1 MKEHKRG
8 KAIANLMTI
17 SILKDNSSV
26 PGDIAREDFPFRRGS
41 HSFIESTDIKYL
53 VRWDGNH

>member
-1 MKEHKRG
+1 MKEHNRG
-8 KAIANLMTI
+8 KVIANSMTI
-17 SILKDNSSV
+17 SVLKDNSSV
-26 PGDIAREDFPFRRGS
+26 PGGIARYGFPSRKGS